1 MISSIIDIG
10 SNTIRLSVYQIQEGT
25 IIPLLHKKT
34 MAGLASYI
42 QDGCMSEE
50 GIHIAIRVLKE
61 YRSLLEHLSI
71 QTVSVFATAALREIS
86 NTIQAVKMIQKET
99 GFLIDVI
106 SGKREAVLDFFGATH
121 VLDTK
126 EGILVDIGGGSTELV
141 SYQNASIL
149 QASSMEVG
157 SLGLFARFVGNLFPS
172 KKEQK
177 KISNYVKKQL
187 EKQKEFRE
195 NQFPILCGVGGT
207 IRATLK
213 LNNLF
218 FQQPD
223 ENKSIPAKNVKK
235 LLKQLNQMEPE
246 VLRKVLKVIPDRIH
260 TIIPGMIVLQTI
272 IKRFGCE
279 EIQVSPYGVREGYL
293 YQKILK
299 EGRMDSPNTKSV

>member
-1 MISSIIDIG
+1 MICSIIDIG
-10 SNTIRLSVYQIQEGT
+10 SNTIRLSVYQLQEGT

-50 GIHIAIRVLKE
+50 GIHTAIRVLNQ

-71 QTVSVFATAALREIS
+71 QQVSVFATASLREIS

-106 SGKREAVLDFFGATH
+106 SGKREAILDFLGATH
-121 VLDTK
+121 ILDMK

-157 SLGLFARFVGNLFPS
+157 SLGLFTQFVGKLFPT

-177 KISNYVKKQL
+177 KIRDYVKKQL
-187 EKQKEFRE
+187 DKQKDFRDS
-195 NQFPILCGVGGT
+195 QFPALCGVGGT

-213 LNNLF
+213 LNNSF

-235 LLKQLNQMEPE
+235 LLKQLSQMEPE

-260 TIIPGMIVLQTI
+260 TIIPGMIVLQTM
-272 IKRFGCE
+272 IKHFDCE
-279 EIQVSPYGVREGYL
+279 EIRVSPYGVREGYL

-299 EGRMDSPNTKSV
+299 EGRMDSSNTKSV